1 MLSGQRSSVQI
12 PFTGL
17 LALYLDVSSGTFG
30 RTYGPLTGIIA
41 ILIWSFLTSLAIYL
55 GLAFAAQL
63 EAVRAGVPAPK
74 TDERENPA
82 GRDGSRRGERP
93 AWR

>member
-1 MLSGQRSSVQI
+1 MSVLLWFI
-12 PFTGL
+12 FTGL

-30 RTYGPLTGIIA
+30 RTYGPLTGVIA
-41 ILIWSFLTSLAIYL
+41 VLIWTFLTSLAIFL

-74 TDERENPA
+74 TAEHENPVGGDRS
-82 GRDGSRRGERP
+82 GRRRGLV
-93 AWR
+93 WR